1 MPRFY
6 PKRARGSSAGIDAPP
21 YQSGQMEVRSR
32 SISKRGSSALRR
44 TLFLVMSTILRRSPA
59 DEPVYQFMD
68 RKRAEGKPYRVYMMA
83 SANKFLRIYYATV
96 KQYLDSL
103 EA

>member
-1 MPRFY
+1 M
-6 PKRARGSSAGIDAPP
+6 
-21 YQSGQMEVRSR
+21 
-32 SISKRGSSALRR
+32 
-44 TLFLVMSTILRRSPA
+44 VMSVILLCSPTN
-59 DEPVYQFMD
+59 EPVYQFMD
-68 RKRAEGKPYRVYMMA
+68 KKRAEGKPYRVYMMA